1 MRNNPLVLL
10 KGRCVKWGVKMA
22 IVRGVIDLYEDISS
36 MNELEQILAFVYFGV
51 AFVAFIIFL
60 VVFL

>member
-1 MRNNPLVLL
+1 
-10 KGRCVKWGVKMA
+10 MA